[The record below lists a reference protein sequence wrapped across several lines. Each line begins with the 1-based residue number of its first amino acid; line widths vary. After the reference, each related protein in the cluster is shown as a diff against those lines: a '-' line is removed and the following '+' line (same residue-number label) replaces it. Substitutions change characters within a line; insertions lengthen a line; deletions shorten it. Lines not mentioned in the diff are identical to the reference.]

1 MKESETEK
9 ETAQMAAIV
18 GSGGEEFSIRYEVVC
33 YAKSRRVG

>member
-18 GSGGEEFSIRYEVVC
+18 GSGGEEFSIVR
-33 YAKSRRVG
+33 YAKSCRVG